1 MKNIIL
7 IGFMGTGK
15 TTIGRL
21 LSGRLGRP
29 FIDTD
34 AAIEEITGKTI
45 PQIFARDG
53 VTRFRSEEALLVKK
67 LAGLDGLVIATG
79 GGMVLNPENVR
90 LLKENGV
97 LITLA
102 AEPEVIYQRVRNVKN
117 RPLLGKSDLREA
129 IESLLK
135 EREGAYNIA
144 ACAIDTGRLTQED
157 AVDYIIR
164 FLSEKGL
171 LNEKGNG

>member
-1 MKNIIL
+1 MKNIVL

-21 LSGRLGRP
+21 LAERLDRS

-34 AAIEEITGKTI
+34 AVIEEITGKTI

-67 LAGLDGLVIATG
+67 LAGRDSLVIATG

-90 LLKENGV
+90 LLKENGI
-97 LITLA
+97 LIALT
-102 AEPEVIYQRVRNVKN
+102 AEPEVIYQRVRNVKS
-117 RPLLGKSDLREA
+117 RPLLVKSNQREA
-129 IESLLK
+129 IDSLLK
-135 EREGAYNIA
+135 EREGSYNIA
-144 ACAIDTGRLTQED
+144 ACTIDTGRCTQEK
-157 AVDYIIR
+157 AVDDIIR
-164 FLSEKGL
+164 FLREKGL
-171 LNEKGNG
+171 L